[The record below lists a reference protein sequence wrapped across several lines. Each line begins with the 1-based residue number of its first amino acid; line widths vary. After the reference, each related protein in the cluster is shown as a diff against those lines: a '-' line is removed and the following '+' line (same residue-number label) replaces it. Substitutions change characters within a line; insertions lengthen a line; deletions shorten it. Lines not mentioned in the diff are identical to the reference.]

1 MRGYLT
7 EVPGNLHIMP
17 GIVIKFPIDG
27 LNQGLEGPRAQVD
40 DQRDSTVL
48 QRQVDVV
55 SRFARVEHQAIA
67 LQGLEG
73 QRDLIA
79 AALDGV
85 WREVVTEVLR
95 ALEGRHVLLPHCKR
109 QGVGEE
115 REDCGTLVNAETH

>member
-40 DQRDSTVL
+40 DQRDGTVL
-48 QRQVDVV
+48 QCQVDVV
-55 SRFARVEHQAIA
+55 SRFSRVEHQSVA

-73 QRDLIA
+73 ERDLIA

-95 ALEGRHVLLPHCKR
+95 ALEGRHILLSH
-109 QGVGEE
+109 
-115 REDCGTLVNAETH
+115 